1 MGYITNIT
9 TKEDTMI
16 FEIAF
21 ILVTIGIFS
30 ATWAVLEILFLEIFL
45 SDKAELNRSKSVR
58 NEFDK

>member
-1 MGYITNIT
+1 
-9 TKEDTMI
+9 MI

-30 ATWAVLEILFLEIFL
+30 TTWAVLEIVFLEIL
-45 SDKAELNRSKSVR
+45 LRDRTKLNRTDFDR

>member
-1 MGYITNIT
+1 
-9 TKEDTMI
+9 MI

-30 ATWAVLEILFLEIFL
+30 TTWAVLEIVFLEIYL
-45 SDKAELNRSKSVR
+45 RDRAELNRSKSVR

>member
-1 MGYITNIT
+1 
-9 TKEDTMI
+9 MI

-30 ATWAVLEILFLEIFL
+30 TTWAVLEIVFLEIYL
-45 SDKAELNRSKSVR
+45 RDKAELNRSKSVR

>member
-1 MGYITNIT
+1 
-9 TKEDTMI
+9 MI

-30 ATWAVLEILFLEIFL
+30 MTWAVLEIVFLEIFL
-45 SDKAELNRSKSVR
+45 RDRTKLNRSKSVR

>member
-1 MGYITNIT
+1 
-9 TKEDTMI
+9 MI

-30 ATWAVLEILFLEIFL
+30 TTWAVLEIVFLEIFL
-45 SDKAELNRSKSVR
+45 RDSVKPNRSKSVR